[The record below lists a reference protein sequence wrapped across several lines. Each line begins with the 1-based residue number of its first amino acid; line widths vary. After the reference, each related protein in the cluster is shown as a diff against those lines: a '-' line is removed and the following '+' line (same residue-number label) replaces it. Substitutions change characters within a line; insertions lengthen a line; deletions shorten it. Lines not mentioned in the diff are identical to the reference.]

1 MQTSLTTMTGG
12 EDPGGD
18 GDGDDGDDNGGD
30 DGGDDDD
37 EVGEGGVGGEV
48 EEGEHPCRAT
58 MVDVDGTEAGEKVS
72 R

>member
-30 DGGDDDD
+30 DGDDDD